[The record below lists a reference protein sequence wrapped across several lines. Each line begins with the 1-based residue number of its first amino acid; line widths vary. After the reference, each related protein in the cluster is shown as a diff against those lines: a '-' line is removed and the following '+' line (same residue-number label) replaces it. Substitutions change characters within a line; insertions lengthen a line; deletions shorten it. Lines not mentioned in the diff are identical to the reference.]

1 MLSHRIIGA
10 SAVLL
15 AVTIGSAAAQEQTRE
30 QASAGKPLQL
40 LQFARH
46 QAGTPLHHHART
58 VEQFAKHAEVKRHIA
73 TKTAVKHH
81 KMFAAVHSHAVHPH
95 RVAEA
100 APVPEVAQAKPAAPP
115 ASMWPAVDAATSGS
129 IAVPAPPAAPQNVK
143 TEPVLTDALNAI
155 ATGGQVAQAAQAALP
170 PEESEPAV
178 AADPHPAAAE
188 PAPGNNA
195 AAEPAIRAMMVR
207 PAAEDSDAKSPV
219 GSASW
224 LLQVL
229 AALGGALTAGVVAW
243 FLILRSRSQPQYEE
257 FFAETLA
264 PGE

>member
-1 MLSHRIIGA
+1 MLSHRIIPAG
-10 SAVLL
+10 AVLL
-15 AVTIGSAAAQEQTRE
+15 AVITGSAAAQEQI
-30 QASAGKPLQL
+30 SAGKPLQL

-58 VEQFAKHAEVKRHIA
+58 VEKLARHAEVRRHIA
-73 TKTAVKHH
+73 TKTVAKHH
-81 KMFAAVHSHAVHPH
+81 KMFAAVRSHTFPPH

-100 APVPEVAQAKPAAPP
+100 ALAPAPEAAQPQPAAAP
-115 ASMWPAVDAATSGS
+115 ASMWPTVDAATSGS

-143 TEPVLTDALNAI
+143 TEPVLTDAPNAI
-155 ATGGQVAQAAQAALP
+155 ATDGNVAQAALP
-170 PEESEPAV
+170 PEESGPAV

-188 PAPGNNA
+188 PAAGISA
-195 AAEPAIRAMMVR
+195 ASGPAVRAMMVR

-229 AALGGALTAGVVAW
+229 AALGGALTAGVVAG
-243 FLILRSRSQPQYEE
+243 FLILRSHSEPRYEE